1 MAAKRHNYQLIIV
14 SDLHL
19 SEGWN
24 LKTKRLS
31 RNEDFFFDLN
41 FQRFLQHLAG
51 RAERGGFSYRLL
63 INGDFVDFLQFTSVP
78 DDKTIGGEEITEKEK
93 ELGLG
98 TSAIKTL
105 WKLNILMNGHWIFF
119 NALKEFLLRGNE
131 VIIIP
136 GNHDIEWII
145 PEVQTSFKE
154 RLSADI
160 PDYQKAEFIN
170 RIQFVP
176 WFYFDPCLSVFVEH
190 GSQYD
195 ELNSFDY
202 FLYPYRKDGTIDL
215 PAGSFFVRYL
225 FNRVE
230 SYYPFADNMKPL
242 SKFIFWALFKYK
254 TWFSRPPRIIK
265 FIKFFLNIIA
275 KAGPIDKKWRKELDI
290 RHAKEL
296 QDQAHASGL
305 SIAQIQDIK
314 KCWVPSALHNCS
326 KWNLPKRFFSNSK
339 LDYKYY
345 LKRAITIQQILG
357 VRYVVFGHTHD
368 ADIHML
374 WEISESKKSEYVN
387 SGTWTKV
394 FAANY
399 EEALLKSENEFV
411 YVNLRYNED
420 KKDVKM
426 ELLRWND
433 SIREGERVRLFEEE

>member
-1 MAAKRHNYQLIIV
+1 MVNERPNYQLIIV

-19 SEGWN
+19 SEGWDP
-24 LKTKRLS
+24 KTKRLS

-51 RAERGGFSYRLL
+51 RAERGRFSYRLL

-78 DDKTIGGEEITEKEK
+78 DEETIRGEIITKREK

-98 TSAIKTL
+98 TSTIKTL

-119 NALKEFLLRGNE
+119 NALKEFVLRGNE

-136 GNHDIEWII
+136 GNHDIEWMI
-145 PEVQTSFKE
+145 PNVQRNFKE

-160 PDYQKAEFIN
+160 PEDKKAEFNN

-176 WFYFDPCLSVFVEH
+176 WFYHDPLLSVYVEH

-195 ELNSFDY
+195 DLNSFDY
-202 FLYPYRKDGTIDL
+202 FLCPYRKDGTIEL

-230 SYYPFADNMKPL
+230 QYYPFADNMKPM
-242 SKFIFWALFKYK
+242 SKFIWWALKRRE

-265 FIKFFLNIIA
+265 FINFFLNTIA
-275 KAGPIDKKWRKELDI
+275 KAGPIDKEWKKELDI
-290 RHAKEL
+290 RHAKDL
-296 QDQAHASGL
+296 QEKAHSSGL
-305 SIAQIQDIK
+305 NIKQIQEMK
-314 KCWVPSALHNCS
+314 KYWVPSALHNCLMWGLLKS
-326 KWNLPKRFFSNSK
+326 FHNNKK
-339 LDYKYY
+339 LDSKYY
-345 LKRAITIQQILG
+345 LKQAITIQQILG

-368 ADIHML
+368 ADIRML
-374 WEISESKKSEYVN
+374 WERPWDKKSEYVN
-387 SGTWTKV
+387 SGTWTKS
-394 FAANY
+394 FASNY

-411 YVNLRYNED
+411 YVNIRYNEA

-433 SIREGERVRLFEEE
+433 NIGEGERVRLFEEE

>member
-1 MAAKRHNYQLIIV
+1 MVTEPHNYQLIIV

-24 LKTKRLS
+24 PKTKRLS

-51 RAERGGFSYRLL
+51 RAERGRFSYKLL
-63 INGDFVDFLQFTSVP
+63 INGDFIDFLQFTSVP
-78 DDKTIGGEEITEKEK
+78 YDKTIGGEVITERER

-98 TSAIKTL
+98 TSSIKTL
-105 WKLNILMNGHWIFF
+105 WKLNILMNGHWLFF
-119 NALKEFLLRGNE
+119 NALKEFVSRGNE

-136 GNHDIEWII
+136 GNHDIEWVI

-160 PDYQKAEFIN
+160 PNDKKAEFIN

-176 WFYFDPCLSVFVEH
+176 WFYYDPYLSIFVEH

-195 ELNSFDY
+195 DLNSFDY
-202 FLYPYRKDGTIDL
+202 YLYPYMQDGRVYL

-230 SYYPFADNMKPL
+230 RYYPFADNMKPM
-242 SKFIFWALFKYK
+242 SKFIWWAIWRRK
-254 TWFSRPPRIIK
+254 TWFSCPPRIIK
-265 FIKFFLNIIA
+265 FIKFFLNTLT
-275 KAGPIDKKWRKELDI
+275 KAGPIDKEWQKELDI
-290 RHAKEL
+290 RQAKEL
-296 QDQAHASGL
+296 QAKANKSGL
-305 SIAQIQDIK
+305 SIEQIEEIK
-314 KCWVPSALHNCS
+314 KLWVPSSLHNCS
-326 KWNLPKRFFSNSK
+326 KWNLLKSFISNPK
-339 LDYKYY
+339 LDSRYY
-345 LKRAITIQQILG
+345 LNRAIAIQQILG

-368 ADIHML
+368 ADIQSL
-374 WEISESKKSEYVN
+374 SEIPGGKKSEYVN
-387 SGTWTKV
+387 SGTWTKT

-411 YVNLRYNED
+411 YVNIKHNEA